1 MQDLASTCIGDKAS
15 VLARTSRLVS
25 LIHPAKKSTFDEA
38 LLLKASVPEAWATA
52 FGDSLAK
59 VRTYLRKEWKTFL
72 ASILSTTAHARAD
85 AVLDEVI
92 AGKEDADH
100 CAVFFR
106 GNIPDAEK
114 VWGGEPT
121 AINEDVLS
129 LIGIEGS
136 KLFTEADKFDVGG
149 VLVEPEGV
157 AESSQVGFA
166 KAIALPSLTEAMRSL
181 VAFNQ
186 RISGQ

>member
-25 LIHPAKKSTFDEA
+25 LIHPVKKSTFDEA

-59 VRTYLRKEWKTFL
+59 VRTYLRKEWTTFL

-100 CAVFFR
+100 CAMFSPAGLPYAKVF
-106 GNIPDAEK
+106 
-114 VWGGEPT
+114 VGEST
-121 AINEDVLS
+121 APNEDLPARIS
-129 LIGIEGS
+129 SEGS
-136 KLFTEADKFDVGG
+136 KLFTEADTIVVGG
-149 VLVEPEGV
+149 DPVEPEGGCGV
-157 AESSQVGFA
+157 
-166 KAIALPSLTEAMRSL
+166 LPGWLCEGDRPSEPH
-181 VAFNQ
+181 
-186 RISGQ
+186 